1 MHASIAAT
9 FWSAALLCRFNK
21 YTMTEKHFILATA
34 GHVDHGKSALVKALT
49 GTDPDRL
56 PEEKA
61 RQITI
66 DLGFAELNLT
76 ARNGEKIHA
85 GIVDVPGHE
94 DFVRNMIAGVGS
106 IDLALLVVAADDGW
120 MPQTE
125 EHLQILTYLGVQRAV
140 IALAKSDLGG
150 IDAVMEQIR
159 EKLRATPFAHAPIV
173 PTSIRTGEGIENLKD
188 AFATELGTAEP
199 HPDIHKP
206 RLFIDRAFT
215 LRGIG
220 TVVTGTLS
228 GGSIRRSQ
236 DVIVQPKNVSARV
249 RSVQNHGRDVEIAQP
264 GMRTAI
270 NLPDLSIGQN
280 AVQRGDLI
288 TVQSLGSPQSTIDVL
303 LERSPRLKR
312 NSPAARPIKNGSSV
326 QVHFGTGRIAAK
338 ITLLDQSALG
348 AGQSAIARLRLDSTI
363 IAFVGDRFI
372 VRDSSE
378 QNTIAGG
385 TVLDPDADRA
395 NFRAA
400 AQVQFLRARATT
412 PHGVDVC
419 IQSQLQRDGRAEP
432 ETLLAKSNFSTDQ
445 ISEALSRLSHDG
457 QIIVARDIA
466 ADASYWHT
474 LINRA
479 ATLIDRAHEKHPER
493 RGVELSELRRDLET
507 RSDKLFAAVISEL
520 TRNGFVRFENQ
531 IARVSHRPS
540 LPPELLSAAENIH
553 AALSARRFDPP
564 DRKSF
569 SQDRN
574 LQQALRFLIDEG
586 KIFEISREIVVLRET
601 VEEMQNSIVK
611 FLSENGSATAS
622 QLRQKIGSTRRVIIP
637 FLEYLDRTGVT
648 RRIGDE
654 RVLAKKSAAA
664 KLTDATRAQRA

>member
-1 MHASIAAT
+1 
-9 FWSAALLCRFNK
+9 
-21 YTMTEKHFILATA
+21 MTAKHFILATA

-66 DLGFAELNLT
+66 DLGFAELNL
-76 ARNGEKIHA
+76 AAPDEQRFHI

-125 EHLQILTYLGVQRAV
+125 EHVQILNYLRVQRGV
-140 IALAKSDLGG
+140 VALTKSDLGDIG
-150 IDAVMEQIR
+150 VVAEQIR
-159 EKLRATPFAHAPIV
+159 EKLRDTPFARASIV

-188 AFATELGTAEP
+188 ALATELATAEP
-199 HPDIHKP
+199 QRDICKP
-206 RLFIDRAFT
+206 RLFVDRAFT

-236 DVIVQPKNVSARV
+236 DVFVQPGNVSARV
-249 RSVQNHGRDVEIAQP
+249 RSIQNHGRDVEIAQP

-270 NLPDLSIGQN
+270 NLPDFSIGEN
-280 AVQRGDLI
+280 GIQRGDII
-288 TVQSLGSPQSTIDVL
+288 TVDSLGSPQATIDVF
-303 LERSPRLKR
+303 LERSSRLKR
-312 NSPAARPIKNGSSV
+312 NSPGARPVKNGGSV
-326 QVHFGTGRIAAK
+326 QVHFGTGRVAAK
-338 ITLLDQSALG
+338 IKLLEQPALG
-348 AGQSAIARLRLDSTI
+348 AGQSAIARLRLDSPI
-363 IAFVGDRFI
+363 IALVGDRFVI
-372 VRDSSE
+372 RDSSE

-395 NFRAA
+395 NFRFP
-400 AQVQFLRARATT
+400 AQIQFLRARATA
-412 PHGVDVC
+412 PHDVNVC
-419 IQSQLQRDGRAEP
+419 IRSQLQRDQWTDSK
-432 ETLLAKSNFSTDQ
+432 TLLVRSNFSVDE

-457 QIIVARDIA
+457 EVVLAGDIVAS
-466 ADASYWHT
+466 ASYWQN
-474 LINRA
+474 LANRA
-479 ATLIDRAHEKHPER
+479 AALIDRAHEKNPER
-493 RGVELSELRRDLET
+493 RGVDLSELRAALEID
-507 RSDKLFAAVISEL
+507 SDKIFSAVISEL

-531 IARVSHRPS
+531 TARASHRPS
-540 LPPELLSAAENIH
+540 LPLELLSVAENIR
-553 AALSARRFDPP
+553 AALSAKRFDPP
-564 DRKSF
+564 DRKGL

-574 LQQALRFLIDEG
+574 FQQALRFLIDKG
-586 KIFEISREIVVLRET
+586 EIVEITREIVVLRQT
-601 VEEMQNSIVK
+601 AEEMQKTITE
-611 FLSENGSATAS
+611 FLSEHGSATAS
-622 QLRQKIGSTRRVIIP
+622 QLRQKIGTTRRVIIP

-648 RRIGDE
+648 LRVGDE

-664 KLTDATRAQRA
+664 KLTDAAHA

>member
-1 MHASIAAT
+1 M
-9 FWSAALLCRFNK
+9 RQ
-21 YTMTEKHFILATA
+21 MMEKHFILATA

-56 PEEKA
+56 PEERA

-66 DLGFAELNLT
+66 DLGFAELNL
-76 ARNGEKIHA
+76 AGPDEQRFHI

-125 EHLQILTYLGVQRAV
+125 EHLQILNYLRVQRGV
-140 IALAKSDLGG
+140 VALTKSDLGG
-150 IDAVMEQIR
+150 IDVVAEQIR
-159 EKLRATPFAHAPIV
+159 EKLRDTLFARASIV
-173 PTSIRTGEGIENLKD
+173 PTSVRTGEGIENLKD
-188 AFATELGTAEP
+188 ALATELVTTEP
-199 HPDIHKP
+199 QPDICKP
-206 RLFIDRAFT
+206 RLFVDRAFT

-228 GGSIRRSQ
+228 GGSIRRNQ
-236 DVIVQPKNVSARV
+236 NVVVQPGNVSARV
-249 RSVQNHGRDVEIAQP
+249 RSIQNHGHDVEIAQP
-264 GMRTAI
+264 RMRTAI
-270 NLPDLSIGQN
+270 NLPDLSIGEN
-280 AVQRGDLI
+280 GIQRGDII
-288 TVQSLGSPQSTIDVL
+288 TVDSLGSPQATIDVL
-303 LERSPRLKR
+303 LERSSRLKR

-338 ITLLDQSALG
+338 ITLLDQPVVG
-348 AGQSAIARLRLDSTI
+348 AGRNTIARLRLDSPI
-363 IAFVGDRFI
+363 VALVGDRF
-372 VRDSSE
+372 VMRDSSE
-378 QNTIAGG
+378 QHTIAGG

-395 NFRAA
+395 NFRSP
-400 AQVQFLRARATT
+400 AQIQFLRTCATA
-412 PHGVDVC
+412 PHDIDVS
-419 IQSQLQRDGRAEP
+419 IRSRFQRDQFTDSK
-432 ETLLAKSNFSTDQ
+432 TLLVKSNFSADE

-457 QIIVARDIA
+457 EIVLAGEIIAS
-466 ADASYWHT
+466 ASYWHN
-474 LINRA
+474 LINKVT
-479 ATLIDRAHEKHPER
+479 TLIDRAHEKNPAR
-493 RGVELSELRRDLET
+493 RGVDLSELRPHLEIE
-507 RSDKLFAAVISEL
+507 SDKLFGAVISEL

-540 LPPELLSAAENIH
+540 LPLELLSVAENIR

-564 DRKSF
+564 DRKAL

-574 LQQALRFLIDEG
+574 LQQALRFLINKG
-586 KIFEISREIVVLRET
+586 EIIEITREIVVLREAA
-601 VEEMQNSIVK
+601 EQMQNTIAE

-622 QLRQKIGSTRRVIIP
+622 QLRQKIGTTRRVIIP

-648 RRIGDE
+648 QRIGDE

-664 KLTDATRAQRA
+664 KLTDAARAQRT

>member
-1 MHASIAAT
+1 
-9 FWSAALLCRFNK
+9 
-21 YTMTEKHFILATA
+21 MTEKHFILATA

-49 GTDPDRL
+49 GIDPDRL

-66 DLGFAELNLT
+66 DLGFAELNVVGPEEQ
-76 ARNGEKIHA
+76 RFHI

-125 EHLQILTYLGVQRAV
+125 EHVQILNYLRVQRGV
-140 IALAKSDLGG
+140 VALTKSDLGG
-150 IDAVMEQIR
+150 IDVVAEQIR
-159 EKLRATPFAHAPIV
+159 EKLRATPFVRTSIV
-173 PTSIRTGEGIENLKD
+173 PTSVRTGEGIENLKD
-188 AFATELGTAEP
+188 ALATELAAAEP
-199 HPDIHKP
+199 QHDICKP
-206 RLFIDRAFT
+206 RLFVDRAFT

-236 DVIVQPKNVSARV
+236 DVFVQPGNVSARV
-249 RSVQNHGRDVEIAQP
+249 RSIQNHGRNVEIAQP

-270 NLPDLSIGQN
+270 NLPDLSIGEN
-280 AVQRGDLI
+280 GIQRGDII
-288 TVQSLGSPQSTIDVL
+288 TVDSLGSPQATIDVL
-303 LERSPRLKR
+303 LERSSRLKR

-338 ITLLDQSALG
+338 ITLLDQPAVG
-348 AGQSAIARLRLDSTI
+348 AGQSAIARLRLDSPI
-363 IAFVGDRFI
+363 VALVGDRFVI
-372 VRDSSE
+372 RDSSE
-378 QNTIAGG
+378 QSTIAGG

-395 NFRAA
+395 NFRSP
-400 AQVQFLRARATT
+400 AQIQFLRARETA
-412 PHGVDVC
+412 PHDVDVC
-419 IQSQLQRDGRAEP
+419 VRSQLQRDRY
-432 ETLLAKSNFSTDQ
+432 TDSKILLVKSNFSADE

-457 QIIVARDIA
+457 EIVLASDIIAS
-466 ADASYWHT
+466 ASYWHN

-479 ATLIDRAHEKHPER
+479 AASIDRAHEENPER
-493 RGVELSELRRDLET
+493 RGVDLSEFRTDLEIE
-507 RSDKLFAAVISEL
+507 SDKLFSAVILEL

-531 IARVSHRPS
+531 IARVSHQPS
-540 LPPELLSAAENIH
+540 LPLELLSVAENIR
-553 AALSARRFDPP
+553 AALSAKRFDPP
-564 DRKSF
+564 DRKGL

-574 LQQALRFLIDEG
+574 LQQALRFLIDKG
-586 KIFEISREIVVLRET
+586 EIVEITREIVVLREAA
-601 VEEMQNSIVK
+601 EQMQKTITE
-611 FLSENGSATAS
+611 FLSEHRSATAS
-622 QLRQKIGSTRRVIIP
+622 QLRQKIGTTRRVIIP

-664 KLTDATRAQRA
+664 KLTDAAHAQRT

>member
-1 MHASIAAT
+1 
-9 FWSAALLCRFNK
+9 
-21 YTMTEKHFILATA
+21 MTEKHFILATA

-49 GTDPDRL
+49 GIDPDRL

-66 DLGFAELNLT
+66 DLGFAELNVVGPEEQ
-76 ARNGEKIHA
+76 RFHI

-125 EHLQILTYLGVQRAV
+125 EHVQILNYLRVQRGV
-140 IALAKSDLGG
+140 VALTKSDLGG
-150 IDAVMEQIR
+150 IDVVAEQIR
-159 EKLRATPFAHAPIV
+159 EKLRATPFVRTSIV
-173 PTSIRTGEGIENLKD
+173 PTSVRTGEGIENLKD
-188 AFATELGTAEP
+188 ALATELAAAEP
-199 HPDIHKP
+199 QHDICKP
-206 RLFIDRAFT
+206 RLFVDRAFT

-236 DVIVQPKNVSARV
+236 DVFVQPGNVSARV
-249 RSVQNHGRDVEIAQP
+249 RSIQNHGRNVEIAQP

-270 NLPDLSIGQN
+270 NLPDLSIGEN
-280 AVQRGDLI
+280 GIQRGDII
-288 TVQSLGSPQSTIDVL
+288 TVDSLGSPQATIDVL
-303 LERSPRLKR
+303 LERSSRLKR

-338 ITLLDQSALG
+338 ITLLDQPAVG
-348 AGQSAIARLRLDSTI
+348 AGQSAIARLRLDSPI
-363 IAFVGDRFI
+363 VALVGDRFVI
-372 VRDSSE
+372 RDSSE

-395 NFRAA
+395 NFRSP
-400 AQVQFLRARATT
+400 AQIQFLRGRATAT
-412 PHGVDVC
+412 HDVDVC
-419 IQSQLQRDGRAEP
+419 VRSQLQRDRYTDSK
-432 ETLLAKSNFSTDQ
+432 TLLVKSNFSADE

-457 QIIVARDIA
+457 EIVLASDIIAS
-466 ADASYWHT
+466 ASYWHN

-479 ATLIDRAHEKHPER
+479 AASIDRAHEENPER
-493 RGVELSELRRDLET
+493 RGVDLSEFRTDLEIE
-507 RSDKLFAAVISEL
+507 SEKLFSAVILEL

-531 IARVSHRPS
+531 IARVSHQPS
-540 LPPELLSAAENIH
+540 LPLELLSVAENIR
-553 AALSARRFDPP
+553 AALSAKRFDPP
-564 DRKSF
+564 DRKGL

-574 LQQALRFLIDEG
+574 LQQALRFLIDKG
-586 KIFEISREIVVLRET
+586 EIVEITREIVVLREAA
-601 VEEMQNSIVK
+601 EQMQKTITE
-611 FLSENGSATAS
+611 FLSEHGSATAS
-622 QLRQKIGSTRRVIIP
+622 QLRQKIGTTRRVIIP

-664 KLTDATRAQRA
+664 KLTDAARAQRT

>member
-1 MHASIAAT
+1 
-9 FWSAALLCRFNK
+9 
-21 YTMTEKHFILATA
+21 MTEKHFILATA

-49 GTDPDRL
+49 GIDPDRL

-66 DLGFAELNLT
+66 DLGFAELNVVGPEEQ
-76 ARNGEKIHA
+76 RFHI

-125 EHLQILTYLGVQRAV
+125 EHVQILNYLRVQRGV
-140 IALAKSDLGG
+140 VALTKSDLGG
-150 IDAVMEQIR
+150 IDVVAEQIR
-159 EKLRATPFAHAPIV
+159 EKLRATPFVRTSIV
-173 PTSIRTGEGIENLKD
+173 PTSVRTGEGIENLKD
-188 AFATELGTAEP
+188 ALATELAAAEP
-199 HPDIHKP
+199 QHDICKP
-206 RLFIDRAFT
+206 RLFVDRAFT

-236 DVIVQPKNVSARV
+236 DVFVQPGNVSARV
-249 RSVQNHGRDVEIAQP
+249 RSIQNHGRNVEIAQP

-270 NLPDLSIGQN
+270 NLPDLSIGEN
-280 AVQRGDLI
+280 GIQRGDII
-288 TVQSLGSPQSTIDVL
+288 TVDSLSSPQATIDVL
-303 LERSPRLKR
+303 LERSSRLKR

-338 ITLLDQSALG
+338 ITLLDQPAVG
-348 AGQSAIARLRLDSTI
+348 AGQSAIARLRLDSPI
-363 IAFVGDRFI
+363 VALVGDRFVI
-372 VRDSSE
+372 RDSSE

-395 NFRAA
+395 NFRSP
-400 AQVQFLRARATT
+400 AQIQFLRARETA
-412 PHGVDVC
+412 PHDVDVC
-419 IQSQLQRDGRAEP
+419 VRSQLQRDRYTDSK
-432 ETLLAKSNFSTDQ
+432 TLLVKSNFSADE

-457 QIIVARDIA
+457 EIVLASDIIAS
-466 ADASYWHT
+466 ASYWHN

-479 ATLIDRAHEKHPER
+479 AASIDRAHEENPER
-493 RGVELSELRRDLET
+493 RGVDLSEFRTDLEIE
-507 RSDKLFAAVISEL
+507 SDKLFSAVILEL

-531 IARVSHRPS
+531 IARVSHQPS
-540 LPPELLSAAENIH
+540 LPLELLSVAENIR
-553 AALSARRFDPP
+553 AALSAKRFDPP
-564 DRKSF
+564 DRKGL

-574 LQQALRFLIDEG
+574 LQQALRFLIDKG
-586 KIFEISREIVVLRET
+586 EIVEITREIVVLREAA
-601 VEEMQNSIVK
+601 EQMQKTITE
-611 FLSENGSATAS
+611 FLSEHRSATAS
-622 QLRQKIGSTRRVIIP
+622 QLRQKIGTTRRVIIP

-664 KLTDATRAQRA
+664 KLTDAAHAQRT